1 MRNLFE
7 VVVNKAGGMT
17 IPATLRRQF
26 GVESK
31 DKFKVEQLEG
41 GKILLTPFQK
51 KCFLCGSTDDQLEV
65 KFIKGVNH
73 CICKKCEV
81 EILASTMD
89 TSSKSLKEETPK
101 KTPKKRTTAKE
112 SNKK

>member
-31 DKFKVEQLEG
+31 DKFKVERLED
-41 GKILLTPFQK
+41 GKIILTPFQN
-51 KCFLCGSTDDQLEV
+51 KCYLCGATDDQIEV
-65 KFIKGVNH
+65 KFINRICH
-73 CICKKCEV
+73 YICKKCET
-81 EILASTMD
+81 EIVASTMD

-101 KTPKKRTTAKE
+101 KTPKKRTTVKG

>member
-41 GKILLTPFQK
+41 GKILMTPFQK
-51 KCFLCGSTDDQLEV
+51 KCFLCGSTDDQIEV
-65 KFIKGVNH
+65 KFINSICH
-73 CICKKCEV
+73 CICKKCET
-81 EILASTMD
+81 EIVASTMD

-101 KTPKKRTTAKE
+101 KTPKKRTTVKG
-112 SNKK
+112 SNK